1 MEQEKGVSVQPSL
14 SALAVSRLVER
25 ISAGDQQA
33 LSELLPVVYQELR
46 QLAGRYLRKER
57 PGQTLQATALVHE
70 AYLRLLRDQ
79 NLQWKNRA
87 HFLAI
92 AARSMRQILIDRA
105 RARQAEKRGGAQRA
119 ITLDDQVLGRDQP
132 SIDLLALE
140 DALKALEALDQKQ
153 AEIVE
158 LRFFGSLTVEETA
171 EVMGVSPATVKRWWA
186 LSKAWLHREMSS

>member
-1 MEQEKGVSVQPSL
+1 MQPPL

-92 AARSMRQILIDRA
+92 AARSMRQILIERA

-158 LRFFGSLTVEETA
+158 LRFFGGLTVEETA

-186 LSKAWLHREMSS
+186 LSKAWLRREMSS

>member
-1 MEQEKGVSVQPSL
+1 MEQEKGVSVQPPL

-46 QLAGRYLRKER
+46 RLAGRYLRKER

-92 AARSMRQILIDRA
+92 AARSMRQILIERA

-158 LRFFGSLTVEETA
+158 LRFFGGLTVEETA